1 MKYSDAARAAH
12 KNAST
17 NLRRARKASGR
28 TQAQL
33 AYEAKMAP
41 STVYCAERGDAA
53 METKVHLAAVLGFPL
68 EKLFKKAG

>member
-1 MKYSDAARAAH
+1 MKQNKRTEVSIAAH
-12 KNAST
+12 RNAST

-41 STVYCAERGDAA
+41 STVYCAERGDDALV
-53 METKVHLAAVLGFPL
+53 TKVNLAAVLGFPMV
-68 EKLFKKAG
+68 KLF